1 MVLTDLPFKQGKLLH
16 SRYHNIRRPVSA
28 PPGKA
33 EDTKSEDGQE
43 SKEYAAF
50 LKYGASQIDLGYCL
64 CLVHKVT
71 SLPHVFPFYDRVNEK

>member
-1 MVLTDLPFKQGKLLH
+1 MVLTDLPFKRGKLLH

-50 LKYGASQIDLGYCL
+50 LKYGAFHIDLGVLSMPCSQSTQF
-64 CLVHKVT
+64 T
-71 SLPHVFPFYDRVNEK
+71 SCFSFL